1 MKFLKVVL
9 PAFVALFM
17 LSGCETLGLGGSGP
31 STGIE
36 GVEGGNGENGYGAST
51 SGIDGA
57 EAYTGDPLLNP
68 ASLLSTRVIQF
79 AFDSSE
85 VATEFLPVVAAHAE
99 YLAANPGTSVVLEA
113 HADERGSREYNVA
126 LSERRGQAVAD
137 LLRLQNVAASQI
149 RVMSYGEEQPV
160 NFGHDEQAWSENR
173 RVKISYAGE

>member
-1 MKFLKVVL
+1 MKFLKVFL

-17 LSGCETLGLGGSGP
+17 LAGCETLGLGGSGP
-31 STGIE
+31 STGTE
-36 GVEGGNGENGYGAST
+36 GENGEIGYGAST
-51 SGIDGA
+51 SGIDGS

-79 AFDSSE
+79 AYDSSE

-99 YLAANPGTSVVLEA
+99 YLVANPGTSVVLEA

-137 LLRLQNVAASQI
+137 LLKLQNVAASQV

-160 NFGHDEQAWSENR
+160 NFGHDEQSWSDNR